1 VLPSAKVTIADVAR
15 LAGVSTMTV
24 SRVLNRPASVS
35 EVKREAVEQAIRE
48 LNYSPNPAARALA
61 GGAPAHLVLCYDNPS
76 SAYLSAFLLGA
87 IEATQRLHA
96 RLTIIKLRAGH
107 EKSAL
112 ADLSADRAQG
122 VLLPPPLCDSAKLH
136 SALREAGLPAVC
148 VAGGAAF
155 PHCSSV
161 RIDDRAAA
169 AQMTTHLLA
178 LGHRRIGFICGTPDQ
193 AASAE
198 RLRGYQLALARHN
211 LPQDEALITQGRFT
225 YRSGLAAAETL
236 LSLASPPTA
245 IFASN
250 DDMAAAAV
258 SVAHRLHLA
267 VPGQLSVCGFDDTDL
282 ARSTWPELT
291 TVHQPISAMAST
303 AVALLLDH
311 LRDPHLP
318 PKTRLLNA
326 RLVRRASDAGPAA
339 PPEPEPPP
347 APAPAPR

>member
-1 VLPSAKVTIADVAR
+1 VPPSSKVTIADVAR
-15 LAGVSTMTV
+15 RAGVSTMTV

-35 EVKREAVEQAIRE
+35 EEKRQSVEQAIRD
-48 LNYSPNPAARALA
+48 LDYSPNPAARALA
-61 GGAPAHLVLCYDNPS
+61 GGAAAHLVLFYDNPS

-96 RLTIIKLRAGH
+96 RLTVIKLRAGH
-107 EKSAL
+107 EKAAL
-112 ADLSADRAQG
+112 AELRADRAQG
-122 VLLPPPLCDSAKLH
+122 VLLPPPLCDSPKLH
-136 SALREAGLPAVC
+136 AALREAALPAVC

-155 PHCSSV
+155 AHCSSV

-169 AQMTTHLLA
+169 AQMTAHLLA

-198 RLRGYQLALARHN
+198 RLRGYQLALAKHD
-211 LPQDEALITQGRFT
+211 LPQDEALITPGRFT
-225 YRSGLAAAETL
+225 YRSGLAAAEAL
-236 LSLASPPTA
+236 LSLPAPPTA

-258 SVAHRLHLA
+258 SVAHRRQLS

-291 TVHQPISAMAST
+291 TIHQPISTMAST
-303 AVALLLDH
+303 AVGLLLDH
-311 LRDPHLP
+311 LRDPDLP
-318 PKTRLLNA
+318 PKTRLLTA
-326 RLVRRASDAGPAA
+326 RLVRRASDA
-339 PPEPEPPP
+339 EP
-347 APAPAPR
+347 APL